1 MPVIN
6 KRTVL
11 IVEDEL
17 INRRILGK
25 IVGSE
30 YEVLY
35 AENGKTALET
45 IRRQPKTISLILLD
59 LLMPVMDGFQLL
71 DVIQSD
77 DQLRRIPVIVLTADK
92 TAEVRSLRAG
102 AADFIPKP
110 YDMPEVILARV
121 SRSIKLAEDSG
132 IISAT
137 ETDALTGLYTR
148 EFFQEYCERYDLY
161 HPDASMDAVA
171 LNINRFHLVN
181 ALGGR
186 SRGDEVLC
194 AAAEQIR
201 KLAAGVGIAC
211 RCEADVFLLYMPH
224 RESWQ
229 DVLDGLTTAIC
240 RAMGQATLSVRM
252 GVYPEADRAVTV
264 AQRFDRA
271 LHVCNIRRSGYRSA
285 CYYYDNHMYRRELY
299 HEQLIGEMETAMKE
313 KQFKVYFQP
322 KYAIRGERPVLAGAE
337 ALIRWE
343 HPTLGRISPG
353 EFIPLFETN
362 GLIRRLD
369 SYVWSETAAQLHRW
383 KEQFGVSIPVS
394 VNVSRTELYDAN
406 LEDELLSLVALEH
419 LHPQELH
426 LEITESAYTKDDDQ
440 LIDAV
445 SRLRGDGFFIEMDD
459 FGSGYS
465 SLNTLTSLPFD
476 ALKLDM
482 RFIRRI
488 CDSEKDCR
496 VVGLVGEIAAFMGV
510 PVIAE
515 GVEEYRQYELL
526 RKLGVD
532 MIQGYLFSAP
542 VPPEQFEKLL
552 QNPEWTFSE

>member
-1 MPVIN
+1 
-6 KRTVL
+6 
-11 IVEDEL
+11 
-17 INRRILGK
+17 
-25 IVGSE
+25 
-30 YEVLY
+30 
-35 AENGKTALET
+35 
-45 IRRQPKTISLILLD
+45 
-59 LLMPVMDGFQLL
+59 
-71 DVIQSD
+71 
-77 DQLRRIPVIVLTADK
+77 
-92 TAEVRSLRAG
+92 
-102 AADFIPKP
+102 
-110 YDMPEVILARV
+110 
-121 SRSIKLAEDSG
+121 
-132 IISAT
+132 
-137 ETDALTGLYTR
+137 
-148 EFFQEYCERYDLY
+148 
-161 HPDASMDAVA
+161 
-171 LNINRFHLVN
+171 
-181 ALGGR
+181 
-186 SRGDEVLC
+186 
-194 AAAEQIR
+194 
-201 KLAAGVGIAC
+201 
-211 RCEADVFLLYMPH
+211 
-224 RESWQ
+224 
-229 DVLDGLTTAIC
+229 
-240 RAMGQATLSVRM
+240 
-252 GVYPEADRAVTV
+252 
-264 AQRFDRA
+264 
-271 LHVCNIRRSGYRSA
+271 
-285 CYYYDNHMYRRELY
+285 MYRRELY

-322 KYAIRGERPVLAGAE
+322 KYDIRGERPVLAGAE

-383 KEQFGVSIPVS
+383 KEQFGVSLPVS

-419 LHPQELH
+419 LLPQELH

-488 CDSEKDCR
+488 CESEKDCR

-510 PVIAE
+510 QVIAE

-526 RKLGVD
+526 RELGVD